1 LEPWSDK
8 QKALALCV
16 GSIIALIWRNPFFVG
31 AGLTKEDLKK
41 IGKGALLKA
50 VTLWV
55 LVSLLSL
62 VVIKLGFIHLGL

>member
-1 LEPWSDK
+1 M
-8 QKALALCV
+8 V
-16 GSIIALIWRNPFFVG
+16 GTLFVG

-62 VVIKLGFIHLGL
+62 TVIKLGFIHLGL